1 MNLYNIII
9 VVEAMVIIFLIFYNF
24 RLRSSNSEEYVKSL
38 KEIINGNYSYKI
50 KAKSNVQS
58 TYHNLTSMLL
68 DWIKHILRALLYIEN
83 NIKRISTS
91 CSKSGEKMDS
101 IKIKIVELNDKAKS
115 VHEKLL
121 EAAGASQQISASE
134 SDMAS
139 TSEATLEN
147 MKKME
152 ISVQQGKVNTEEA
165 LTILEQMGST
175 MMNIISEVEELVK
188 VTDKAQELAHFV
200 EDLSRNINLL
210 SLNASIEAAR
220 AGENGRGFAVVA
232 NEVRRLAEESS
243 NSAKNINEQMNEI
256 KNKASIAMK
265 SIEILSEMSSK
276 SNASAKYIKDYMNE
290 MDEFINNIMSIF
302 RDFNEKINEQ
312 AAATQQ
318 IASANESLS
327 EFFGDLIEFVSSLE
341 QDINEQSALEND
353 NMNICDD
360 LKVVSNESRVFMD
373 RFEKILGNRLIEYCR
388 QLANEINDSI
398 ISNEYLKDFANKT
411 GVTSFSITDDD
422 GTVIYCSQTD
432 NIGFRFPDDVNTQ
445 AGEFRKILKDPSLEI
460 IQKFTMRNIDG
471 KFYKYVGLAR
481 KDKKGIIQAGLS
493 LDDITKLNR

>member
-1 MNLYNIII
+1 LNLYNIII
-9 VVEAMVIIFLIFYNF
+9 VVEALVIILLIFYNF
-24 RLRSSNSEEYVKSL
+24 RLRNSNGEEYVKSL

-50 KAKSNVQS
+50 KARSNVQS

-101 IKIKIVELNDKAKS
+101 IKRKIVELNDKAKS

-165 LTILEQMGST
+165 LTILEQMSST

-200 EDLSRNINLL
+200 EDLSKNINLL

-276 SNASAKYIKDYMNE
+276 SNDSAKYIKDYMNE

-302 RDFNEKINEQ
+302 KDFNEKINEQ

-327 EFFGDLIEFVSSLE
+327 EFFGDLIKFVSSLE

-373 RFEKILGNRLIEYCR
+373 KFEEILGNRLIEYCR
-388 QLANEINDSI
+388 QLANEINESI

-411 GVTSFSITDDD
+411 GVTSFTITDDD
-422 GTVIYCSQTD
+422 GTVIYCNQTD

>member
-9 VVEAMVIIFLIFYNF
+9 VVEALVIILLIFYNF
-24 RLRSSNSEEYVKSL
+24 RLRNSNGEEYVKSL

-50 KAKSNVQS
+50 KARSNVQS

-101 IKIKIVELNDKAKS
+101 IKRKIVELNDKAKS

-165 LTILEQMGST
+165 LTILEQMSST

-200 EDLSRNINLL
+200 EDLSKNINLL

-276 SNASAKYIKDYMNE
+276 SNDSAKYIKDYMNE

-302 RDFNEKINEQ
+302 KDFNEKINEQ

-327 EFFGDLIEFVSSLE
+327 EFFGDLIKFVSSLE

-373 RFEKILGNRLIEYCR
+373 KFEEILGNRLIEYCR
-388 QLANEINDSI
+388 QLANEINESI

-411 GVTSFSITDDD
+411 GVTSFTITDDD
-422 GTVIYCSQTD
+422 GTVIYCNQTD

>member
-9 VVEAMVIIFLIFYNF
+9 VVEALVIILLIFYNF
-24 RLRSSNSEEYVKSL
+24 RLRNSNGEEYVKSL

-50 KAKSNVQS
+50 KARSNVQS

-101 IKIKIVELNDKAKS
+101 IKRKIVELNDKAKS

-165 LTILEQMGST
+165 LTILEQMSST

-200 EDLSRNINLL
+200 EDLSKNINLL

-276 SNASAKYIKDYMNE
+276 SNDSAKYIKDYMNE

-302 RDFNEKINEQ
+302 KDFNEKINEQ

-327 EFFGDLIEFVSSLE
+327 EFFGDLIKFVSSLE

-373 RFEKILGNRLIEYCR
+373 KFEEILGNRLIEYCR
-388 QLANEINDSI
+388 QLANEINESI

-422 GTVIYCSQTD
+422 GTVIYCNQTD

>member
-1 MNLYNIII
+1 LNLYNIII
-9 VVEAMVIIFLIFYNF
+9 VVEALVIILLIFYNF
-24 RLRSSNSEEYVKSL
+24 RLRNSNGEEYVKSL

-50 KAKSNVQS
+50 KARSNVQS

-101 IKIKIVELNDKAKS
+101 IKRKIVELNDKAKS

-165 LTILEQMGST
+165 LTILEQMSST

-200 EDLSRNINLL
+200 EDLSKNINLL

-276 SNASAKYIKDYMNE
+276 SNDSAKYIKDYMNE

-302 RDFNEKINEQ
+302 KDFNEKINEQ

-327 EFFGDLIEFVSSLE
+327 EFFGDLIKFVSSLE

-373 RFEKILGNRLIEYCR
+373 KFEEILGNRLIEYCR
-388 QLANEINDSI
+388 QLANEINESI

-422 GTVIYCSQTD
+422 GTVIYCNQTD

>member
-276 SNASAKYIKDYMNE
+276 SNDSAKYIKDYMNE

-302 RDFNEKINEQ
+302 KDFNEKINEQ

-327 EFFGDLIEFVSSLE
+327 EFFGDLIKFVSSLE

-373 RFEKILGNRLIEYCR
+373 KFEEILGNRLIEYCR
-388 QLANEINDSI
+388 QLANEINESI

-422 GTVIYCSQTD
+422 GTVIYCNQTD